1 MTDETDHL
9 QDGTERPTCAEC
21 SDEATRVANA
31 PGVRPN
37 PRETPYCEEHAPNGA
52 DKI

>member
-1 MTDETDHL
+1 MTDD
-9 QDGTERPTCAEC
+9 TERPTCAEC
-21 SDEATRVANA
+21 DSTATHVANA

-37 PRETPYCEEHAPNGA
+37 PRELAYCEEHAPKAA